1 MDTNKG
7 SKLDMDPAANAFV
20 PGRSRRPPNI
30 NTNLPPAAFMRNAPQ
45 VAAHSPYVANS
56 SNNMSQW
63 SPQVGLGISPATT
76 SSAQT
81 ATQALSHVTPWTA
94 HPSGMSANTQHA
106 HLGQPT
112 YQQGS
117 QTFPLPQTAF
127 LPSGTPNHS
136 SFGSASG
143 QQFNLSSHASHG
155 NFHTSSGASSSLP
168 SNENRLSTVYT
179 LASSDHLSDMS
190 AHYLEANPDLR
201 DQSPDV
207 FNQETHPRSFK
218 RFAMADSVEME
229 EAYPN
234 ALETVRK
241 MNPEYYQMSYG
252 TRVVNIKT
260 ESVKNIE
267 LSIQSSLWSTLEVVS
282 QRIMSVYNA
291 RKDTTKEKVLFLFAV
306 SGSKQFCGLAEM
318 KDRWHPEIKIE
329 GFTPNNA
336 NGSKNI
342 GAIPVRWIYVKNVPY
357 AKFKSLAHITQG
369 RGQQSVTNMWN
380 GMHFESDIGR
390 KVIEIYVTATH
401 FSNILAWPMPTNDN
415 IGPRSSSFN
424 WQTKA
429 HNSNRGIGH
438 HAGQHVRAI
447 CGAGGSHFARAELSG
462 RSDSFAAKMHAN
474 WRDTGNQAQAAG
486 LIEDKAHDTDPTPK
500 TSRTPA
506 SGAVSQPMLPQIDAP
521 LETGGDLHSP
531 TVVPCVLDEQGNYV
545 PVTPTVP
552 DISPMSTHSVTE
564 NFADPFKGN
573 DPRDTV
579 KGATRQQAQT
589 GQVDYPYP
597 SKAPSGGHL
606 SDKQSRSGLHP
617 VASMMLQPQHV
628 NSAQDMRKTASTA
641 SFHATGGSYAQHLA
655 GPDHFQFDKAPKA
668 TRQDIKAST
677 PSVGGSSKTTMQSSS
692 KSNAGPKSEGDDSY
706 PSHFKGPDSMAGWD
720 SRRVSPVG
728 VTMPPRNVAP
738 TLSTESTDNTSG
750 GHSLAGI
757 HQPAA
762 VDPLGQRGM
771 MMDQW
776 IQKTPSQ
783 KIASR
788 LLLADGFSADTVPE
802 ELKGTFYRTMAEK
815 KHTELKIKAIEAK
828 IEELEA
834 DKKDITKDQMAYFDL
849 MAKLEDLV
857 AQLKRLMLGD
867 CLNHSDLPC
876 RNRDRGESEADST
889 IYETSSIEKH
899 NISPERADDGRILY
913 SISQAGDISIDRAG
927 NPIKKETRAGAR
939 ARNSPY
945 EFSTEN
951 LIKASV
957 SHAYGPPSSLFG
969 NYHVSP
975 PAQPEAGGSIIT
987 NPFGDNDPD
996 GGGGCRLES

>member
-1 MDTNKG
+1 
-7 SKLDMDPAANAFV
+7 MDPAANEFV
-20 PGRSRRPPNI
+20 PGRPRRPPNI

-45 VAAHSPYVANS
+45 VAAHSPYVANN
-56 SNNMSQW
+56 SNNTSQW

-81 ATQALSHVTPWTA
+81 ATQAQSHVTPWTA
-94 HPSGMSANTQHA
+94 HPSGMSADTQHA

-112 YQQGS
+112 DNQGP

-127 LPSGTPNHS
+127 LPSGTPNQS

-143 QQFNLSSHASHG
+143 QRFNLSSQASHG
-155 NFHTSSGASSSLP
+155 NFNTSSGASSSLP
-168 SNENRLSTVYT
+168 SNDNRLSTVYT

-201 DQSPDV
+201 DQSADV

-218 RFAMADSVEME
+218 RFAMADSVEMV

-234 ALETVRK
+234 ALNTVRE
-241 MNPEYYQMSYG
+241 MNPGYYQMPYG

-267 LSIQSSLWSTLEVVS
+267 LSIQTGLWSTLEVVS

-336 NGSKNI
+336 SGSKNI

-380 GMHFESDIGR
+380 GMHFESDIAR

-401 FSNILAWPMPTNDN
+401 FSNILAWPMTTNDN

-424 WQTKA
+424 WQMRA

-438 HAGQHVRAI
+438 HAGPHVRAI
-447 CGAGGSHFARAELSG
+447 CGAGGSHSARGELSA
-462 RSDSFAAKMHAN
+462 RSDSFAAKMNAN
-474 WRDTGNQAQAAG
+474 WRNTGNQAQAAG
-486 LIEDKAHDTDPTPK
+486 LIDNKPHDTDPTPK
-500 TSRTPA
+500 ASRMPA
-506 SGAVSQPMLPQIDAP
+506 SDDVSQPKLPRIDGS
-521 LETGGDLHSP
+521 LGNEGELHSLM
-531 TVVPCVLDEQGNYV
+531 VVPCVLDEQGNYV
-545 PVTPTVP
+545 PITPSVP
-552 DISPMSTHSVTE
+552 DISPLSLQSGAEH
-564 NFADPFKGN
+564 FADPFKGN
-573 DPRDTV
+573 GPQGNV
-579 KGATRQQAQT
+579 KDAPRQQAQT
-589 GQVDYPYP
+589 DEVEYPP
-597 SKAPSGGHL
+597 SSKASSGGR
-606 SDKQSRSGLHP
+606 STDMQSRSGLHP
-617 VASMMLQPQHV
+617 VASMMFQPQHV
-628 NSAQDMRKTASTA
+628 NSARGMRKTASIA
-641 SFHATGGSYAQHLA
+641 NFHTTGGSNAQHLA
-655 GPDHFQFDKAPKA
+655 VPGHSHFDYAPNVA
-668 TRQDIKAST
+668 RQDIKASI
-677 PSVGGSSKTTMQSSS
+677 PSVEGSSKTAMPSSS

-720 SRRVSPVG
+720 SRRVSHVE
-728 VTMPPRNVAP
+728 VSMPPVTAAP
-738 TLSTESTDNTSG
+738 TASAASTELSSG
-750 GHSLAGI
+750 SHGLAGTD
-757 HQPAA
+757 QPAA
-762 VDPLGQRGM
+762 AHLSSQKGMKISQWVERTPL
-771 MMDQW
+771 
-776 IQKTPSQ
+776 QKTSS
-783 KIASR
+783 KR
-788 LLLADGFSADTVPE
+788 LLADGLNVDKVPE
-802 ELKGTFYRTMAEK
+802 ELRGTFFRIMAEK
-815 KHTELKIKAIEAK
+815 EHTEIKIKG
-828 IEELEA
+828 LD
-834 DKKDITKDQMAYFDL
+834 DKMQKLKAESTDSKKVKVAYFDS
-849 MAKLEDLV
+849 MAKLEDLS
-857 AQLKRLMLGD
+857 AQLKRLMSGD
-867 CLNHSDLPC
+867 CLEHSDMPC
-876 RNRDRGESEADST
+876 RNHDRGESEADST
-889 IYETSSIEKH
+889 TYETSSIEKH

-913 SISQAGDISIDRAG
+913 SISQAGDINTDRAG

-939 ARNSPY
+939 ARNAPY

-957 SHAYGPPSSLFG
+957 SHARGPPSSLFG

-975 PAQPEAGGSIIT
+975 STQSEAGGSIIT
-987 NPFGDNDPD
+987 NPFGDNDHED
-996 GGGGCRLES
+996 GGGCRLES

>member
-1 MDTNKG
+1 
-7 SKLDMDPAANAFV
+7 MDPAANAFV

-76 SSAQT
+76 ASAQT

-127 LPSGTPNHS
+127 LPS
-136 SFGSASG
+136 
-143 QQFNLSSHASHG
+143 
-155 NFHTSSGASSSLP
+155 
-168 SNENRLSTVYT
+168 
-179 LASSDHLSDMS
+179 
-190 AHYLEANPDLR
+190 

-218 RFAMADSVEME
+218 RFTMADNVEMS

-241 MNPEYYQMSYG
+241 MNPEYYQMPYG

-282 QRIMSVYNA
+282 QRIMDVYNA
-291 RKDTTKEKVLFLFAV
+291 RKDTTKERVLFLFAV

-336 NGSKNI
+336 SGSKNI

-357 AKFKSLAHITQG
+357 AKFKSLAHNTQG

-424 WQTKA
+424 WQTRA

-447 CGAGGSHFARAELSG
+447 CGAGGSHSARGELSG
-462 RSDSFAAKMHAN
+462 RSDSFAAKLNAN

-486 LIEDKAHDTDPTPK
+486 LIDNKPHDTDPTPK
-500 TSRTPA
+500 ASRMPA
-506 SGAVSQPMLPQIDAP
+506 SDDVSQPMLPPIDGS
-521 LETGGDLHSP
+521 LGNGGQLHSP

-545 PVTPTVP
+545 PITPTVP
-552 DISPMSTHSVTE
+552 DISPLSMRSAAEHLTDTLKVK
-564 NFADPFKGN
+564 DPQDN
-573 DPRDTV
+573 V
-579 KGATRQQAQT
+579 KDAARQQAQT
-589 GQVDYPYP
+589 DEVEYPHS
-597 SKAPSGGHL
+597 SKASRGGRL
-606 SDKQSRSGLHP
+606 TDMQSRSGLPP
-617 VASMMLQPQHV
+617 VASMMFQPQQV
-628 NSAQDMRKTASTA
+628 NSAQDMRKTASIA
-641 SFHATGGSYAQHLA
+641 NFHTTGGSNAQHLA
-655 GPDHFQFDKAPKA
+655 VPGHSHFDYAPNVA
-668 TRQDIKAST
+668 RQDIKASI
-677 PSVGGSSKTTMQSSS
+677 PSVEGSSKTTMPSSS

-720 SRRVSPVG
+720 SRRIPHVEVA
-728 VTMPPRNVAP
+728 MPPVTAAP
-738 TLSTESTDNTSG
+738 TASAESTETTSG
-750 GHSLAGI
+750 SYGLAGTN
-757 HQPAA
+757 QPAA
-762 VDPLGQRGM
+762 AHLSGQKGM
-771 MMDQW
+771 KISQW
-776 IQKTPSQ
+776 AERTPMQKT
-783 KIASR
+783 ASEI
-788 LLLADGFSADTVPE
+788 LLDDGLNVDNVPE
-802 ELKGTFYRTMAEK
+802 ELRGTFFRIMAEK
-815 KHTELKIKAIEAK
+815 EHTEIKIVELDDKMKKLKAESTDSKNAT
-828 IEELEA
+828 
-834 DKKDITKDQMAYFDL
+834 DSKKVKVTYFDS
-849 MAKLEDLV
+849 MAKLEDLN
-857 AQLKRLMLGD
+857 AQLKRLMSGD
-867 CLNHSDLPC
+867 CLEHSDMPC
-876 RNRDRGESEADST
+876 GNHDRGESVADST
-889 IYETSSIEKH
+889 TYETSSIEKH

-913 SISQAGDISIDRAG
+913 SISQAGDINTDRAG

-939 ARNSPY
+939 ARNAPY

-957 SHAYGPPSSLFG
+957 SHARGPPSSLFG

-975 PAQPEAGGSIIT
+975 PTQSEAGGSIIT
-987 NPFGDNDPD
+987 NPFGDNDRED
-996 GGGGCRLES
+996 GGGCRLES